1 MTGGGPVAT
10 QDHAFVLGCKGIG
23 ELLACR
29 TNVNVLISH
38 IAEVLLTEASFRL
51 CVRGHRLWQ
60 HWLLSIARFKALFGP
75 SSPDRC
81 AARRH
86 IAQEVLGR
94 GLVADKPERPTI
106 NGSAVREKRV
116 HGKLVACRD
125 ARN

>member
-29 TNVNVLISH
+29 TKVNVLISH

-60 HWLLSIARFKALFGP
+60 R
-75 SSPDRC
+75 
-81 AARRH
+81 
-86 IAQEVLGR
+86 
-94 GLVADKPERPTI
+94 
-106 NGSAVREKRV
+106 N
-116 HGKLVACRD
+116 RD
-125 ARN
+125 ASLLGFRTIQVYLKDLRALPGHAEPALSWHSGFRGGAHARPK